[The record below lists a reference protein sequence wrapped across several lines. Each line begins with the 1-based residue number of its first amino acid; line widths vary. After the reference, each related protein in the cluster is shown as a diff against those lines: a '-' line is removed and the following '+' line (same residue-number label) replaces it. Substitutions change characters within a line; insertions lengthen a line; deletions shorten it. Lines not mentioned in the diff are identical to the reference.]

1 MQFKI
6 QEKLK
11 PAPLLYAWRGVDG
24 KIINAI
30 ADVLTDEEYHEICHQ
45 LHGTKSEYNGLDDG
59 LYHNSDDLLTGKRH
73 AVRDSLYRGV
83 FAATM
88 NELELLKEQEED
100 EKYYG

>member
-11 PAPLLYAWRGVDG
+11 SAP
-24 KIINAI
+24 
-30 ADVLTDEEYHEICHQ
+30 
-45 LHGTKSEYNGLDDG
+45 
-59 LYHNSDDLLTGKRH
+59 
-73 AVRDSLYRGV
+73 
-83 FAATM
+83 